1 MRKITSLFA
10 LLLLTAVAA
19 VAQPSVDGKL
29 FTLNCARGY
38 VYYNGTQLKG
48 TSDASQASQF
58 AIVSYGE
65 TNYLYDATNGAFV
78 VHSTAATAGLNGNY
92 ALESTTDL
100 SKAVTGLKWGDTG
113 IASYPYYLED
123 SYGNWLNMDKIPIVY
138 FKV

>member
-1 MRKITSLFA
+1 MRKKITSLFA
-10 LLLLTAVAA
+10 LFLLVAGTA
-19 VAQPSVDGKL
+19 VAQPPVDGKL

-38 VYYNGTQLKG
+38 VYYDGSALKG

-58 AIVSYGE
+58 AIVEFGG
-65 TNYLYDATNGAFV
+65 TTYLYDATNGAFV
-78 VHSTAATAGLNGNY
+78 VHTTAATAGLNGNY

-123 SYGNWLNMDKIPIVY
+123 SYGNWLNMDN
-138 FKV
+138 